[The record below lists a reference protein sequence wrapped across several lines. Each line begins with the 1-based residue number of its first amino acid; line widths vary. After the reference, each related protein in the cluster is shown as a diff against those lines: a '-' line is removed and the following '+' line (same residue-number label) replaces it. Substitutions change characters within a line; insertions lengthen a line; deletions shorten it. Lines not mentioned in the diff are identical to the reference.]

1 MAAIKQAKGL
11 GLSREEVYRELYD
24 SKIANP
30 LKFQLPEVKEDGR
43 LDIRLQKE
51 SDNGRSV
58 KLARALTGELWKR
71 GFSLINDVS
80 KQSYE
85 ELKNETQYLIE
96 DKELVFNRAKGSS
109 YRVFVRED
117 LASLTVQFM
126 DSDSSENA
134 FSLSNKQIVGIRKLW
149 RAKDAEKIANEILE
163 TSKRKPLDIHISQDH
178 GHSGYLTRF
187 DENGKPSVSEIK
199 EDDGVGLDKDITRN
213 MAVANIDVIMEGYHN
228 AFITEHFVL
237 MERLARVFGMLKV
250 PSLEL
255 TLPLRENKFNTGPH
269 HEIWFASPEI
279 ADEIHK
285 KYLLPKTQPLPG
297 IAPDNVR
304 YDQIMPELMK
314 YRERKELIIGLNHPA
329 CEKMIGDSGLINAV
343 SLGVLGFDDAVKRT
357 KQYCDR
363 VGCFNLAVSKEE
375 LEFKNPADEEA
386 VRKIIQEYGTGNCLS
401 PQAINPAFAKSME
414 KQGLMLY
421 FENDKHSMHPLSYK
435 PWVGAYMRGWNEIKY
450 DSEARGPLTG
460 KALIVGLCDRSLMS
474 RPVVF
479 YKLTK
484 NGRREYYDII
494 PKRSETGEEKRHDRW
509 NSIKEKILDARDLVV
524 GIIRKIFGK
533 KHD

>member
-1 MAAIKQAKGL
+1 
-11 GLSREEVYRELYD
+11 
-24 SKIANP
+24 
-30 LKFQLPEVKEDGR
+30 
-43 LDIRLQKE
+43 
-51 SDNGRSV
+51 
-58 KLARALTGELWKR
+58 
-71 GFSLINDVS
+71 
-80 KQSYE
+80 
-85 ELKNETQYLIE
+85 
-96 DKELVFNRAKGSS
+96 
-109 YRVFVRED
+109 
-117 LASLTVQFM
+117 
-126 DSDSSENA
+126 
-134 FSLSNKQIVGIRKLW
+134 
-149 RAKDAEKIANEILE
+149 
-163 TSKRKPLDIHISQDH
+163 
-178 GHSGYLTRF
+178 
-187 DENGKPSVSEIK
+187 
-199 EDDGVGLDKDITRN
+199 
-213 MAVANIDVIMEGYHN
+213 
-228 AFITEHFVL
+228 
-237 MERLARVFGMLKV
+237 
-250 PSLEL
+250 
-255 TLPLRENKFNTGPH
+255 
-269 HEIWFASPEI
+269 
-279 ADEIHK
+279 
-285 KYLLPKTQPLPG
+285 
-297 IAPDNVR
+297 
-304 YDQIMPELMK
+304 MPELMK